1 LLGAFYQGHEHDTS
15 KRRTLSQTPAFSTGA
30 RGLSVD
36 DPQLDPGTQAIDP
49 SRALLGESGGTEC
62 GDKKVEALNEA
73 FDAVRAAMTAGD
85 RELTA

>member
-1 LLGAFYQGHEHDTS
+1 
-15 KRRTLSQTPAFSTGA
+15 
-30 RGLSVD
+30 VD

-49 SRALLGESGGTEC
+49 SRALLGASGGPEC